1 MTAGL
6 SFSISSVFLFREE
19 WKMFEDDFI
28 LLEAKVRFDD
38 CHSFSCRSFRLSLT
52 KYRMFADSSIEK
64 LTLEDTISIL
74 RPTLLMP
81 SEDCALE
88 RIEIFISV
96 AEKIDTHSTD
106 QLQNLS
112 DLLFDEE
119 RYPWDITTYIADW
132 VRKTA
137 LSSMALYDESMLLIS
152 CRVSIDI

>member
-1 MTAGL
+1 
-6 SFSISSVFLFREE
+6 
-19 WKMFEDDFI
+19 
-28 LLEAKVRFDD
+28 
-38 CHSFSCRSFRLSLT
+38 
-52 KYRMFADSSIEK
+52 MFADSSIEK

-119 RYPWDITTYIADW
+119 RYP
-132 VRKTA
+132 
-137 LSSMALYDESMLLIS
+137 
-152 CRVSIDI
+152 